1 MTKSSWNEFQNS
13 GLLLFI
19 NQMLHLFGWAI
30 VFEQDQETKEITNV
44 YPAKVK
50 WKGFS
55 NTDVY
60 ESYAKI
66 TKHLSDNLP
75 FLKSS
80 FDEETKEKFDL

>member
-1 MTKSSWNEFQNS
+1 MTKSNWKEFQDS

-30 VFEQDQETKEITNV
+30 VFEQDQRTKDITDV

-50 WKGFS
+50 WKGFDHA
-55 NTDVY
+55 DVY

-66 TKHLSDNLP
+66 TKHLSDNID

-80 FDEETKEKFDL
+80 FDEETKEKFKL